1 MSQMVAV
8 RLDEQLL
15 ARVDGARK
23 RRGISRAR
31 AVQEALH
38 FWLERGQL
46 EDAIRREHAG
56 YARRPVRR
64 NEFGPIIDARAWPK

>member
-8 RLDEQLL
+8 RIEEQLL

-31 AVQEALH
+31 VIHEALQ
-38 FWLERGQL
+38 FWLDRGLL
-46 EDAIRREHAG
+46 EEAIRCEHEA
-56 YARRPVRR
+56 YTRRPVRQR
-64 NEFGPIIDARAWPK
+64 